1 MKKTRAIE
9 LLEQA
14 GVAYDIR
21 SFSAEEFTAEEA
33 ARELGVDPATLF
45 KTLVARGERR
55 GIVLAMVPANATLSL
70 RKLAALMDDKRAE
83 LIDLKDLARL
93 TGYVKGGVSPLGGKR
108 PYPVYL
114 DQSAM
119 EHPAICLSA
128 GQRGLQMVVAPAD
141 LVALARAAVGDLRD
155 A

>member
-14 GVAYDIR
+14 GAAYEIR
-21 SFSAEEFTAEEA
+21 SFSAEEFTADEA
-33 ARELGVDPATLF
+33 ARELGLDPATLF
-45 KTLVARGERR
+45 KTLVVRGERH
-55 GIVLAMVPANATLSL
+55 GIALAMVPANAALSL
-70 RKLAALMDDKRAE
+70 RKLAALMGDKRADM
-83 LIDLKDLARL
+83 IDLKDLTRL

-114 DQSAM
+114 DQSALD
-119 EHPAICLSA
+119 HPAICMSA
-128 GQRGLQMVVAPAD
+128 GQRGLQMLLAPAD
-141 LVALARAAVGDLRD
+141 LVALANATVGDLRD